1 MGTTIEICCGS
12 YHDCLMAQKGKA
24 DRIELNSALFLG
36 GLTPSI
42 ASLKL
47 AKRDVSLPII
57 CMVRPRGAGFCYS
70 EDEVKVIFEDAK
82 ELLEAG
88 SDGLAFGFLKA
99 DASIDIELTKQ
110 MVQLIHSY
118 GKEAVFHRA
127 FDCVKDAHSAI
138 QVLIEC
144 GIDRVLSSGL
154 EPTAI
159 AGTSMLR
166 ELEETY
172 GDKIQLLAGSGI
184 KAHNVNEF
192 IKNSGIRQ
200 VHSSAK
206 QWMDDPTT
214 DNGHVSYAY
223 HEAMDYDV
231 VDETAVRE
239 LVTTIRE
246 AEKAICID

>member
-1 MGTTIEICCGS
+1 MRTTIEICCGS

-70 EDEVKVIFEDAK
+70 DDEIEVIFEDAK

-88 SDGLAFGFLKA
+88 SNGLAFGFLKENA
-99 DASIDIELTKQ
+99 EIDVELTKK
-110 MVQLIHSY
+110 MVELIKSY

-127 FDCVKDAHSAI
+127 FDCVKDPHSAI
-138 QVLIEC
+138 QQLIEC

-154 EPTAI
+154 EATAI
-159 AGTSMLR
+159 AGESLLS
-166 ELEETY
+166 ELEKTY
-172 GDKIQLLAGSGI
+172 GDKIQILAGSGI

-192 IKNSGIRQ
+192 IKHSGIRQ

-206 QWMDDPTT
+206 AWIEDPTT

-231 VDETAVRE
+231 VDEEAVRE
-239 LVTTIRE
+239 LVNTIRE
-246 AEKAICID
+246 AEEAICID